1 MSSQPARR
9 SQPQKRSS
17 IWPAVQD
24 AIVNMDYQ
32 LIAIVATFLL
42 LSLFLV
48 FSASFATQ
56 GTYFLQ
62 SQIKWVALGVV
73 GCAVMAAIPYE
84 WWRGLAIPIMGVTI
98 VLLIAV
104 LLFGQESDFGAT
116 RTFTGTSF
124 QPSELA
130 KLGVAIYVAAWVT
143 TRGRRVADFKQ
154 GFFPFAIII
163 GLVAGLIILEQSVSM
178 TMLVLTIGFAI
189 YFVGGGAFKQF
200 ALLVLIAAPI
210 LVLLMF
216 QFGYPIER
224 FMGWYN
230 VWFQPEKAPQELME
244 IHRLVMSGNGIGTDP
259 AMWHMKSSVFG
270 LWSDFIF
277 ANIGADFG
285 VVGML
290 AVVALFALFG
300 YRAIGIAL
308 NAPSRFGSLLAVGL
322 TAWILAQA
330 AIHIGASLNIIPAT
344 GQPLPFVSYGG
355 SSLVSC
361 LAAAG
366 VLLSISRSSREKKP
380 ANAYFAFRW
389 GDWRPRLPDSGGHR
403 RAPTKGSGAGERR
416 APTKRRAPVSGPPT
430 RRPGRT
436 IGDNGN
442 PPNSSRRP

>member
-1 MSSQPARR
+1 MTTQPARR
-9 SQPQKRSS
+9 TQPKRPS
-17 IWPAVQD
+17 IWPAIQD
-24 AIVNMDYQ
+24 AVARMDYQ

-56 GTYFLQ
+56 GTYFFQ
-62 SQIKWVALGVV
+62 SQLKWIVLGLAVAV
-73 GCAVMAAIPYE
+73 GMAAIPFE
-84 WWRGLAIPIMGVTI
+84 WWRVLAIPTMGITI
-98 VLLIAV
+98 ALLVAV
-104 LLFGQESDFGAT
+104 LLFGQQGGWGGT
-116 RTFTGTSF
+116 RTFTGSSF

-130 KLGVAIYVAAWVT
+130 KLGVAVYVAAWVAA
-143 TRGRRVADFKQ
+143 RGRRVADFRQ

-178 TMLVLTIGFAI
+178 TLLVLTIGFAI

-200 ALLVLIAAPI
+200 ALLVAVATPI
-210 LVLLMF
+210 LVLMMF

-230 VWFQPEKAPQELME
+230 VWFRPEQAPQELME
-244 IHRLVMSGNGIGTDP
+244 IHRLVMLGNGIGTDP
-259 AMWHMKSSVFG
+259 TVWHMKSSVFG

-290 AVVALFALFG
+290 AVVALFAWFG
-300 YRAIGIAL
+300 YRAVGIAL

-330 AIHIGASLNIIPAT
+330 AIHIGASLNIVPAT

-389 GDWRPRLPDSGGHR
+389 WNWRPRLPDSGGDR
-403 RAPTKGSGAGERR
+403 RAPTKSGGAGERR
-416 APTKRRAPVSGPPT
+416 APTKRRTPVSGPPT
-430 RRPGRT
+430 RRPTRPV
-436 IGDNGN
+436 GDNGSR
-442 PPNSSRRP
+442 PTSGRRP

>member
-1 MSSQPARR
+1 MSAQPARR
-9 SQPQKRSS
+9 SQRKSS
-17 IWPAVQD
+17 SVWPAVQD
-24 AIVNMDYQ
+24 AIANMDYH
-32 LIAIVATFLL
+32 LIAIVATLLL

-56 GTYFLQ
+56 GTFFLT
-62 SQIKWVALGVV
+62 SQLKWVVLGIGVFV
-73 GCAVMAAIPYE
+73 VMAAIPYH
-84 WWRGLAIPIMGVTI
+84 WWRVLAIPIMGVTI

-104 LLFGQESDFGAT
+104 LLVGHESDFGAT

-124 QPSELA
+124 QPSEIA
-130 KLGVAIYVAAWVT
+130 KLGVAIYVAAWVAA
-143 TRGRRVADFKQ
+143 RGRRVAEFKQ

-178 TMLVLTIGFAI
+178 TLLVLTIGFAI

-200 ALLVLIAAPI
+200 ALLILIAAPI

-216 QFGYPIER
+216 QFGYPIDR
-224 FMGWYN
+224 FTGWYN

-285 VVGML
+285 VAGML
-290 AVVALFALFG
+290 VVVALFAWFG
-300 YRAIGIAL
+300 YRGVGIAL
-308 NAPSRFGSLLAVGL
+308 NAPTRFGSLLAVGL
-322 TAWILAQA
+322 TVWILAQA

-389 GDWRPRLPDSGGHR
+389 RDWRPRLPDSGGDR
-403 RAPTKGSGAGERR
+403 RAPTKGSGAGGRR
-416 APTKRRAPVSGPPT
+416 APTKRRTPVSGPPS
-430 RRPGRT
+430 RRPSRP
-436 IGDNGN
+436 IGDNGGH
-442 PPNSSRRP
+442 PTSSRRP

>member
-1 MSSQPARR
+1 MSTQPARR
-9 SQPQKRSS
+9 TQQKRSS
-17 IWPAVQD
+17 IWPAIQD
-24 AIVNMDYQ
+24 AAANMDYQ
-32 LIAIVATFLL
+32 LIAIVATFLM
-42 LSLFLV
+42 LSIFLV

-62 SQIKWVALGVV
+62 SQVKWVAV
-73 GCAVMAAIPYE
+73 GTVALVVMAAIPYR
-84 WWRGLAIPIMGVTI
+84 WWQTLAIPMMGLTI
-98 VLLIAV
+98 VLLVAV
-104 LLFGQESDFGAT
+104 LLFGQKSDFGAT
-116 RTFTGTSF
+116 RTFTGSSF
-124 QPSELA
+124 QPSEIA
-130 KLGVAIYVAAWVT
+130 KLGVAIYVAAWVAA
-143 TRGRRVADFKQ
+143 RGRRVADFKQ
-154 GFFPFAIII
+154 GFFPFAVII

-178 TMLVLTIGFAI
+178 TLLVLCIGFSI

-210 LVLLMF
+210 LIFMMF
-216 QFGYPIER
+216 QFGYPIQR
-224 FMGWYN
+224 FMGWYD
-230 VWFQPEKAPQELME
+230 VWFRPEQAPQELME
-244 IHRLVMSGNGIGTDP
+244 IHRLVMLGNGIGADP
-259 AMWHMKSSVFG
+259 TVWHMKSSVFG

-285 VVGML
+285 VFGML
-290 AVVALFALFG
+290 VVVALFALFG
-300 YRAIGIAL
+300 YRGVTIAL
-308 NAPSRFGSLLAVGL
+308 NAPTRFGSLLAVGL

-389 GDWRPRLPDSGGHR
+389 RHWRPRLPDSGGDR
-403 RAPTKGSGAGERR
+403 RAPTKGSGAGDRR

-430 RRPGRT
+430 RRPSRPVGDGGGRPT
-436 IGDNGN
+436 
-442 PPNSSRRP
+442 SSRRP